1 MEIAGSLRDALI
13 EFVYDETLLLDEKR
27 FEEWYELFTE
37 DGTYWMPLALNQSDG
52 LNQASLMYEDRLL
65 LKLRIDRLKQPRVF
79 SQQPESRCLHVLH
92 RPALYAVENGI
103 YRMRTPMIYTETQGD
118 EQQIFAATVF
128 HDLIVFDDVLKIKV
142 KRVNLLNCDAALPAI
157 QLFI

>member
-37 DGTYWMPLALNQSDG
+37 DGTYWMPLTLNQSDG

-103 YRMRTPMIYTETQGD
+103 
-118 EQQIFAATVF
+118 
-128 HDLIVFDDVLKIKV
+128 
-142 KRVNLLNCDAALPAI
+142 
-157 QLFI
+157 